1 VIIIVN
7 EKKTLS
13 EETIEIINE
22 LLTTLIYTK
31 TLKLLKRL
39 VTIVIG
45 ILIKQIKGFQY
56 ILTASKIAGLVLKYI
71 AISEKNELKEGPT
84 ILKFTKIIQ

>member
-1 VIIIVN
+1 MIIIVN

-39 VTIVIG
+39 ATIVIG

>member
-39 VTIVIG
+39 ATIVIG